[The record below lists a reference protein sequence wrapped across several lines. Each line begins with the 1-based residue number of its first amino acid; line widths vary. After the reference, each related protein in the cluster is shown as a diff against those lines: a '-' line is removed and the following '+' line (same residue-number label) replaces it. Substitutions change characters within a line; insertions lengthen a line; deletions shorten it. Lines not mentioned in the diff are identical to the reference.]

1 MPERGLATPT
11 LSDYMDLIRRY
22 LNEIVSAEEFERL
35 YLRMFKDDPTI
46 RPSAGYD
53 VLNGLFWDVDAFCA
67 DPEFR
72 SAADLD
78 EAALRTRARHALCQL
93 EMIGK

>member
-35 YLRMFKDDPTI
+35 YLRMFKDDPT
-46 RPSAGYD
+46 PS
-53 VLNGLFWDVDAFCA
+53 
-67 DPEFR
+67 
-72 SAADLD
+72 
-78 EAALRTRARHALCQL
+78 
-93 EMIGK
+93 